1 MKGSRTQNNM
11 QNKQQASHRPKPEIR
26 DDLDSREG
34 LEQDRKGDDVTHN
47 KKETSRKRGRKEKD
61 E

>member
-1 MKGSRTQNNM
+1 M
-11 QNKQQASHRPKPEIR
+11 QNKQQASHRPKPEIC
-26 DDLDSREG
+26 DNLDSREG
-34 LEQDRKGDDVTHN
+34 LEQETKGDDVTHN